1 MKLKTTISEEREIN
15 IELPFF
21 RKQDNLSN
29 ILKLFAVLDEKTVV
43 TVFNG
48 CGRTAVTVDDT
59 SGSNRDL
66 LEAYQTWLPISEDEF
81 LTLHQTALKSLSLTP
96 VLCEIDREIEQ
107 ELSQKDDLKNIEFS

>member
-1 MKLKTTISEEREIN
+1 MKLKTTISEEREID

-21 RKQDNLSN
+21 RKDPTLSS

-81 LTLHQTALKSLSLTP
+81 LTLHKSALKSLSLTP
-96 VLCEIDREIEQ
+96 VLCEIDQEIED
-107 ELSQKDDLKNIEFS
+107 ELNRDDISDVL

>member
-1 MKLKTTISEEREIN
+1 MKLKTTISEEREID

-21 RKQDNLSN
+21 RKDPTLSS

-81 LTLHQTALKSLSLTP
+81 LTIHKTALKSLSLTP
-96 VLCEIDREIEQ
+96 ILCEIDQEIED
-107 ELSQKDDLKNIEFS
+107 ELNRDDIKDIL